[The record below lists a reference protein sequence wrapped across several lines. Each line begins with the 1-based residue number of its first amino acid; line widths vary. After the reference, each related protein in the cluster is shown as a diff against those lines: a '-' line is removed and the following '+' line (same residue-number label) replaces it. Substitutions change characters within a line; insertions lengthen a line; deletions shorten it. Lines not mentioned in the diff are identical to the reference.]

1 MDPVRSSTNTDGS
14 VKMAVVIN
22 INEKNN
28 KFMKTSNGVDKQPT
42 MEELIE
48 KVNKLK
54 ATGELDLSMEED
66 LSIAIMNL
74 ISLEEHFYFTAEK
87 TGSDGYFDLLNQ
99 TREIRKQLLAKMI
112 DKHEGETWCITKHLL
127 AATMRM
133 MEVGTKLLS
142 SGKKEESRD
151 MFKKAYEV
159 YSLFWALRL
168 KLISVANVKKINDDQ
183 LNIHD
188 KSGSLKPTTKE
199 ELISKLVDC
208 CKE

>member
-1 MDPVRSSTNTDGS
+1 M
-14 VKMAVVIN
+14 
-22 INEKNN
+22 
-28 KFMKTSNGVDKQPT
+28 DKQPT

-74 ISLEEHFYFTAEK
+74 VSLEEHFYFTAEK
-87 TGSDGYFDLLNQ
+87 TENNEYFDLLNQ

-112 DKHEGETWCITKHLL
+112 NKHEGETWCIAKHLL

-133 MEVGTKLLS
+133 MEVGTKLQS

-151 MFKKAYEV
+151 MFKKAYEI

-168 KLISVANVKKINDDQ
+168 KLINIADVKKVGDNQ
-183 LNIHD
+183 LNVHD
-188 KSGSLKPTTKE
+188 KSGSDKPMTKE
-199 ELISKLVDC
+199 DIIRKLVDC
-208 CKE
+208 CEE

>member
-1 MDPVRSSTNTDGS
+1 
-14 VKMAVVIN
+14 
-22 INEKNN
+22 
-28 KFMKTSNGVDKQPT
+28 

-54 ATGELDLSMEED
+54 ATGKLDLSMEED

-87 TGSDGYFDLLNQ
+87 TGNDEYFGLLNQ

-151 MFKKAYEV
+151 MFKKAYEI

-168 KLISVANVKKINDDQ
+168 KLINVTDVKKINDDQ

-188 KSGSLKPTTKE
+188 KSGSLKPATKE